1 MSSWGTQSGTGREV
15 EYDRKNYYVHSTNK
29 HNHSTSIRPQARDD
43 ARAQGM
49 PESTTLPVEFVSQIH
64 ALVADP
70 RTAYRTVQD
79 FIRDAVYHRLHDL
92 DDIGIDNF
100 YNRYFAIEMV
110 RQELAA
116 ILKEDEALENQIQFF
131 TEAIEKFAADD
142 NPHGIADVIE
152 VMRRQT
158 PPLRLLQTWRRAIRG
173 WEDEQRRVEERTAEK
188 K

>member
-1 MSSWGTQSGTGREV
+1 MPSWGTQSGTGREV
-15 EYDRKNYYVHSTNK
+15 EYDRRNYYIHSTNK
-29 HNHSTSIRPQARDD
+29 HNHSTSIRPQSRDD

-70 RTAYRTVQD
+70 RTAYRTIQD

-92 DDIGIDNF
+92 DDIGVDDF
-100 YNRYFAIEMV
+100 YNRFFAIEMV

-116 ILKEDEALENQIQFF
+116 LLREDEALTAQIDFF
-131 TEAIEKFAADD
+131 NEAVERFAADN

-152 VMRRQT
+152 VMRRQQPT
-158 PPLRLLQTWRRAIRG
+158 LRHLQAWRGAIRR
-173 WEDEQRRVEERTAEK
+173 WEDSQRRVEDRLSS
-188 K
+188 